1 MRQEKL
7 EYFQKKYESRL
18 NPSRDVGAAGAKG
31 GGPGMGHGP
40 GRGGR
45 RGTRIGPG
53 GKPKNVKKTL
63 GRLLG
68 YISEIGRAS
77 CRERV

>member
-31 GGPGMGHGP
+31 GGPGGGDRSGAGP
-40 GRGGR
+40 SAG
-45 RGTRIGPG
+45 IPG
-53 GKPKNVKKTL
+53 G
-63 GRLLG
+63 
-68 YISEIGRAS
+68 I
-77 CRERV
+77 